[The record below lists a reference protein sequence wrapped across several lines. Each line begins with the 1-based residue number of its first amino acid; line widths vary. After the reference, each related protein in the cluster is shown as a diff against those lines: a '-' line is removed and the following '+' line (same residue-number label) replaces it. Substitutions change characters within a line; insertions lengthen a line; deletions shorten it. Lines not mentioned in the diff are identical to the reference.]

1 MFIYYIKVVK
11 TITFLF
17 CLFGFFSFIQ
27 VEKEFETRG
36 EYPPVPSI
44 MFFYTDFVNKTI
56 YTLTNI
62 VLFPL
67 EMNVIHKFDYRFLA
81 KHKCTYASIIAKVLE
96 TIYFVFQEYFIMLDA
111 RNKKKLT

>member
-1 MFIYYIKVVK
+1 MFIHYIKVVK

-44 MFFYTDFVNKTI
+44 MFFYTDYVNKTI

-67 EMNVIHKFDYRFLA
+67 EINVIHKFDYRFLA
-81 KHKCTYASIIAKVLE
+81 KHKCTYASIIATVLE
-96 TIYFVFQEYFIMLDA
+96 TTSFFGSTL
-111 RNKKKLT
+111 

>member
-17 CLFGFFSFIQ
+17 CLFFFSFIQ

-44 MFFYTDFVNKTI
+44 MFFYTDYVNKTI

-67 EMNVIHKFDYRFLA
+67 EINVIHKFDYRF
-81 KHKCTYASIIAKVLE
+81 
-96 TIYFVFQEYFIMLDA
+96 F
-111 RNKKKLT
+111 

>member
-1 MFIYYIKVVK
+1 MKPILMFIYYIKVVK
-11 TITFLF
+11 TIFYIFFILF
-17 CLFGFFSFIQ
+17 VWFFSFVQ

-44 MFFYTDFVNKTI
+44 MFFYTDYVNKTI

-67 EMNVIHKFDYRFLA
+67 EINVIHTFDCSVHTLRSLQQYWRLSTSFFRSTL
-81 KHKCTYASIIAKVLE
+81 
-96 TIYFVFQEYFIMLDA
+96 
-111 RNKKKLT
+111 